1 MKGVGNMVGRLTVD
15 ETRCTGCMGCVL
27 ACSFAKEGVFSLA
40 LSRIV
45 VLRDEE
51 TAQFTPR
58 VCVQCAEHPCVE
70 VCPVGALSV
79 EPTTGAIQ
87 LAEER
92 CVGCRRCV
100 DACPY
105 GGIRF
110 HEERGLP
117 LICDL
122 CGGAPACIEACRFP
136 QAIRYEEVVA

>member
-1 MKGVGNMVGRLTVD
+1 MKKLKVNA
-15 ETRCTGCMGCVL
+15 ERCTGCESCVL
-27 ACSFAKEGVFSLA
+27 SCSFAHEDYFNLA
-40 LSRIV
+40 LSRILV
-45 VLRDEE
+45 DREAE
-51 TAQFTPR
+51 HAQFTPR

-79 EPTTGAIQ
+79 EPSTGAIQ

-105 GGIRF
+105 GGVRF

-122 CGGAPACIEACRFP
+122 CGGDPECVKACQMPKALEFVE
-136 QAIRYEEVVA
+136 Y

>member
-1 MKGVGNMVGRLTVD
+1 MKRLKVIP
-15 ETRCTGCMGCVL
+15 ERCTGCESCVL
-27 ACSFAKEGVFSLA
+27 SCSFVHEGFFNLDFS
-40 LSRIV
+40 R
-45 VLRDEE
+45 VLVDRDTEH
-51 TAQFTPR
+51 AQFTPR

-105 GGIRF
+105 GGVCF

-117 LICDL
+117 LICNL
-122 CGGAPACIEACRFP
+122 CGGDPECVKACQMPKALEFVE
-136 QAIRYEEVVA
+136 Y